1 MESLF
6 LPTLCPP
13 HHFTDF
19 LNNLLDAEANMP
31 WFFFFFYLIP
41 LQAEEGQDW
50 MRRSSRRVSWERNP
64 TSIHENMGSIPGL
77 AQWVKDCG
85 ELCRSQTWLGSGI
98 AVAVISASG
107 CSSYSTPSLGTSICC
122 SCGPKNI
129 FKKLN

>member
-77 AQWVKDCG
+77 AQWVKD
-85 ELCRSQTWLGSGI
+85 LALLWLWYRPA
-98 AVAVISASG
+98 AVAPIPPLAWELPYAAAVALKIF
-107 CSSYSTPSLGTSICC
+107 L
-122 SCGPKNI
+122 KN
-129 FKKLN
+129 FN